1 MLLLLTPP
9 GSKERKGG
17 KIRQL
22 FSIKLQETRKQQTK
36 MQFVSLTR
44 HVSTVHDRGSWKL
57 VPINLLKILSPQILR
72 PK

>member
-22 FSIKLQETRKQQTK
+22 FSIKLQETRKQAADENAVRQPVAPR
-36 MQFVSLTR
+36 FNSA
-44 HVSTVHDRGSWKL
+44 
-57 VPINLLKILSPQILR
+57 
-72 PK
+72 